1 MTETIIKLAYHT
13 PTGKIIHVDKSENGK
28 SCNCKCLKCN
38 ENLLAIQGDI
48 RDNHFR
54 HETDVL
60 CNGSQETALHQLG
73 KQILLENNQITIPKY
88 GIIKYSDA
96 VEEKEFSS
104 IRPDITARFDDQNIY
119 FEIAVNHF
127 IEQEKKSFYVDGQ
140 HKCIEIDLSNADI
153 VSHEGIQNLVLNEI
167 KNKKLF
173 GREQSEKSKQVAGNK
188 YIYNILIGIG
198 LFLISRWLFKRKRN

>member
-1 MTETIIKLAYHT
+1 MTQTTIKLAYHT
-13 PTGKIIHVDKSENGK
+13 LTGKIIHVDKSENGK
-28 SCNCKCLKCN
+28 SCNCRCLECN

-73 KQILLENNQITIPKY
+73 KQILLENNQINIPKY

-127 IEQEKKSFYVDGQ
+127 IEQEKKSLYVNGQ
-140 HKCIEIDLSNADI
+140 RRCVEIDLSNADL
-153 VSHEGIQNLVLNEI
+153 VSYEEIQNRVLNEI
-167 KNKKLF
+167 KNKNLF
-173 GREQSEKSKQVAGNK
+173 GWETPADSQHIDDDLFSK
-188 YIYNILIGIG
+188 ILFGIG
-198 LFLISRWLFKRKRN
+198 LFLIGRWLFKREKR

>member
-1 MTETIIKLAYHT
+1 MAETIIKLAYHT

-28 SCNCKCLKCN
+28 ACNCKCLKCN
-38 ENLLAIQGDI
+38 ENLIAIQGDI
-48 RDNHFR
+48 RDKHFR

-96 VEEKEFSS
+96 VEEKEFST

-127 IEQEKKSFYVDGQ
+127 IEQDKKSFYVDGQ
-140 HKCIEIDLSNADI
+140 HRCVEIDLSNADF
-153 VSHEGIQNLVLNEI
+153 VSYEEIQNRVLNEI
-167 KNKKLF
+167 NNKKLF
-173 GREQSEKSKQVAGNK
+173 GWGTPIDSQHIAESWLLK
-188 YIYNILIGIG
+188 IFIGIG
-198 LFLISRWLFKRKRN
+198 LFLVGRWLFKKKRR